1 MNLEHRVE
9 ARNMAERATQS
20 TPSPTKKRSAVRKT
34 SKTEAKSSISNPG
47 IAKLE
52 IDAKDAIA
60 KLEKFL
66 ADFLEET
73 DFDGYVIG
81 LSGGIDSAVSA
92 ALAVRAVG
100 PEKVRAF
107 SMPYKS
113 SMHAVKDARLV
124 ANWLKIELVELDI
137 SKMIDSYY
145 ADSKSVNPI
154 RAGNKMSR
162 ERMSILFDQAFQSRL
177 LVLGTTNRT
186 ELALGYFTWFGDSG
200 CSVNVL
206 GELYKTQVRQVAS
219 ELGVPQGVIDK
230 PPSADFW
237 AGQVDEDELGL
248 TYEEVDHLLFTI
260 VDEGVL
266 SKSALIKAGFS
277 ELLIERAIA
286 FANRLSFKRK
296 CPKIA
301 KLGKLDFPDQIVLKK

>member
-1 MNLEHRVE
+1 
-9 ARNMAERATQS
+9 MAERATQS
-20 TPSPTKKRSAVRKT
+20 NASQSKRRSAVRKT
-34 SKTEAKSSISNPG
+34 TGDITKKATPNPN

-52 IDAKDAIA
+52 IDTKSTIA
-60 KLEKFL
+60 TLEKFL
-66 ADFLEET
+66 ANFLEET

-100 PEKVRAF
+100 LEKVRAF

-113 SMHAVKDARLV
+113 SMHAVRDARLV
-124 ANWLKIELVELDI
+124 ARWLKVNLVELDI

-145 ADSKSVNPI
+145 ADAKSVNPI
-154 RAGNKMSR
+154 RVGNKMSR

-206 GELYKTQVRQVAS
+206 GELYKTQVRQVAR
-219 ELGVPQGVIDK
+219 ELGVPQEIIDK

-237 AGQVDEDELGL
+237 AGQIDEDELGL
-248 TYEEVDHLLFTI
+248 TYEEVDNLLYTI

-266 SKSALIKAGFS
+266 SKSTLLKAGFG
-277 ELLIERAIA
+277 ELLIERTLA

-301 KLGKLDFPDQIVLKK
+301 GLGKLEFPDNIVLKK